1 MPIKPF
7 ARIPVVVVWFALGS
21 LLSFGA
27 AAQSNATGKYFRL
40 ENYTGTAHD
49 VALAVERQ
57 QVGRIRK
64 LLAVDSALA
73 NAREPSHGITLLQYA
88 VMTGR
93 YKAAEALLEGGANPN
108 LCDTK
113 DGRAP
118 MHEAANK
125 ENTSNFLRLLLSHG
139 GNPNLE
145 TAPANPE
152 TFTTTPLLEAVTA
165 RLESVKLLLGAGA
178 DLNYVTRVGHHS
190 AIGTALMFK
199 KLALAQYFLFEKKAI
214 YAVACGET
222 VDREVL
228 YIANVLRNITPK
240 VDSEEWRQK
249 QQIVTFLT
257 ERGLD
262 YKAAPIPYRVR
273 HSFGQGYIDAY

>member
-1 MPIKPF
+1 MKPF
-7 ARIPVVVVWFALGS
+7 ARMLLVVVWYALGS
-21 LLSFGA
+21 LLSVGA
-27 AAQSNATGKYFRL
+27 AAQPNATGKYFRL
-40 ENYTGTAHD
+40 DNYTGSAHEL
-49 VALAVERQ
+49 ALAVERQ
-57 QVGRIRK
+57 QAGRIRK

-93 YKAAEALLEGGANPN
+93 YQAAEALLEGGANPN

-113 DGRAP
+113 DGRSP
-118 MHEAANK
+118 MHEAAHK
-125 ENTSNFLRLLLSHG
+125 YNTSKFLALLLSHG

-145 TAPANPE
+145 TTPAHPE
-152 TFTTTPLLEAVTA
+152 TFTSTPLLEAIPA
-165 RLESVKLLLGAGA
+165 RRESVELLLRAGA
-178 DLNYVTRVGHHS
+178 DLNHVTRRGHDS
-190 AIGTALMFK
+190 AIGTALMFE
-199 KLALAQYFLFEKKAI
+199 KLALAQYFLFEKKAD

-222 VDREVL
+222 VDRKVL

-257 ERGLD
+257 ERGVD
-262 YKAAPIPYRVR
+262 YNAAPIPYGVR